1 MAKLRSFIGP
11 SYTLQS
17 VNIDCQ
23 RAVNLYPQI
32 TESQNQ
38 ADGEIGALIGT
49 PGMTLLATVGT
60 GPIRGLYVASTG
72 AMACVSGSEVYRI
85 ASDWTATLAGAL
97 VTNVGR
103 VVMADNGLQMLLVDG
118 RYGYILSFVDGSLT
132 QIDATTFPG
141 AATCTFQDG
150 YFICDNPGTGQFFWS
165 NLYDGLTWDALNFI
179 TAEGSPDATVA
190 VLSNARQVW
199 VAGSKTV
206 EVYWN
211 SGADTTF
218 SRIDGAF
225 IEYGCVARHT
235 FQRFSNTVMWLGGG
249 QTGQGV
255 VWMAQGYQ
263 PKRVS
268 NHGVE
273 LAIQGYGD
281 LSTATAWCYQE
292 NGHAFYVLN
301 FPAADTSW
309 VYDISTGQW
318 HERAYLGSDG
328 NFQRHRAQNYAYAYE
343 THVVG
348 DYETGAI
355 YSLSDSVY
363 TDAGNPLVRMRRAP
377 HLSADG
383 HRIFFSK
390 FQLMCRVG
398 SGLDG
403 AVTYASDPTVEL
415 RYSDDFGHT
424 WSTAQSRSLGQIGNH
439 AKRVIWRRLGQ
450 ARNRVFEVRIS
461 DPVEVALLSA
471 ELDATPG
478 VS

>member
-1 MAKLRSFIGP
+1 MRLKSFIGP

-23 RAVNLYPQI
+23 RAVNLYPQL
-32 TESQNQ
+32 TESQAQ
-38 ADGEIGALIGT
+38 ADGEIGALIST
-49 PGMTLLATVGT
+49 PGLTLLATVGS

-72 AMACVSGSEVYRI
+72 AMACVSGNEVYRVN
-85 ASDWTATLAGAL
+85 SDWTATLAGTL
-97 VTNVGR
+97 LTNVGR
-103 VVMADNGLQMLLVDG
+103 VCMADNGLQLLLVDG
-118 RYGYILSFVDGSLT
+118 HYGYILSFVDGSLT
-132 QIDATTFPG
+132 QITSEGFPG

-165 NLYDGLTWDALNFI
+165 NLYDGLTWDPLNFI

-199 VAGSKTV
+199 VAGQKTV

-211 SGADTTF
+211 SGSDTTF

-225 IEYGCVARHT
+225 IEYGCIARHT
-235 FQRFSNTVMWLGGG
+235 FQKFSNTVMWLGGG

-281 LSTATAWCYQE
+281 LSATTAWTYQE
-292 NGHAFYVLN
+292 NGHAFYVLDFVN
-301 FPAADTSW
+301 ADTSW

-318 HERAYLGSDG
+318 HERAYLGPDG
-328 NFQRHRAQNYAYAYE
+328 NFQRHRAQCYCYGYE

-348 DYETGAI
+348 DYVNGNI
-355 YSLSDSVY
+355 YNLADGVY
-363 TDAGNPLVRMRRAP
+363 TDNGNPLVRMRRAP

-403 AVTYASDPTVEL
+403 TQVVGEDPHVEL

-424 WSTAQSRSLGQIGNH
+424 WSSAQRRSLGKIGEYST
-439 AKRVIWRRLGQ
+439 RVIWRRLGQ
-450 ARNRVFEVRIS
+450 SRNRVFEVRIS
-461 DPVEVALLSA
+461 DPVEVALLGA

>member
-1 MAKLRSFIGP
+1 MKLKSFIGP

-23 RAVNLYPQI
+23 RAVNLYPQL
-32 TESQNQ
+32 TESQAQ
-38 ADGEIGALIGT
+38 ADGEIGALIST
-49 PGMTLLATVGT
+49 PGLDLLATVGT

-72 AMACVSGSEVYRI
+72 AMACVSGNEVYRVN
-85 ASDWTATLAGAL
+85 SDWTTTLAGTL
-97 VTNVGR
+97 LTNVGR
-103 VVMADNGLQMLLVDG
+103 VCMADNGLQLLLVDG
-118 RYGYILSFVDGSLT
+118 HYGYILSFVDGSLT
-132 QIDATTFPG
+132 QITSEGFPG

-190 VLSNARQVW
+190 VLSNARQLW
-199 VAGSKTV
+199 VAGQKTV

-211 SGADTTF
+211 SGSDTTF

-235 FQRFSNTVMWLGGG
+235 FLRFSNTVMWLGGG

-255 VWMAQGYQ
+255 VWMATGYQ

-273 LAIQGYGD
+273 LAIQSYGD
-281 LSTATAWCYQE
+281 LSATTAWAYQE
-292 NGHAFYVLN
+292 NGHAFYVLDFEGAN
-301 FPAADTSW
+301 TSW

-318 HERAYLGSDG
+318 HERAYLGADG
-328 NFQRHRAQNYAYAYE
+328 NFERHRAQCYAYGYE

-348 DYETGAI
+348 DYENGRI
-355 YSLSDSVY
+355 YRLSDSTF

-377 HLSADG
+377 HLSNDG
-383 HRIFFSK
+383 KRIFFSK

-403 AVTYASDPTVEL
+403 APTVGVDPQVEL

-424 WSTAQSRSLGQIGNH
+424 WSNAQTRSLGKLGDYAQ
-439 AKRVIWRRLGQ
+439 RVIWRRLGA

-461 DPVEVALLSA
+461 DPVEVALLGA
-471 ELDATPG
+471 EIDATPG

>member
-60 GPIRGLYVASTG
+60 GPIRGLYSCANGTLV
-72 AMACVSGSEVYRI
+72 CVSGSEVYRI
-85 ASDWTATLAGAL
+85 ASDWTATLAGTL
-97 VTNVGR
+97 LTNVGR
-103 VVMADNGLQMLLVDG
+103 VCMADNTYQLLMVDG
-118 RYGYILSFVDGSLT
+118 HYGYIINFTDGSFT
-132 QIDATTFPG
+132 QITAEGFAG
-141 AATCTFQDG
+141 AATCTYIGG
-150 YFICDNPGTGQFFWS
+150 YFVCDQVGTTLYQWS
-165 NLYDGLTWDALNFI
+165 GLYDGLTWDANDRFG
-179 TAEGSPDATVA
+179 AESSPDAVVA
-190 VLSNARQVW
+190 VMANAMQLW
-199 VAGSKTV
+199 VVGTKSLEVHWMSGS
-206 EVYWN
+206 
-211 SGADTTF
+211 DTLF
-218 SRIDGAF
+218 NRIDGGTV
-225 IEYGCVARHT
+225 EYGCVARHT
-235 FQRFSNTVMWLGGG
+235 FQKFSNTVMWLGGG

-292 NGHAFYVLN
+292 NGHAFYILD

-424 WSTAQSRSLGQIGNH
+424 WSTAQSRSLGQIGDY

-478 VS
+478 VI